1 MAKGAYDHGFY
12 RTVTFIMPQE
22 KKIIGHYLQTEFNNT
37 LKGSYGLIKWD
48 LFQGNKDGS
57 IFTNQ
62 HDILC

>member
-1 MAKGAYDHGFY
+1 
-12 RTVTFIMPQE
+12 MPQE
-22 KKIIGHYLQTEFNNT
+22 KKIIGQYLQIEFNNT

-62 HDILC
+62 YDILC